1 MAVAAEHAGHAGA
14 MHDDLAPRTR
24 LQANRFGLW
33 LFIASESFLFAALI
47 ASRYYLLGFETSE
60 DLNQPLGLA
69 ITMILLVSSL
79 TAYMAEESIATND
92 QRRFLR
98 FTWLTVLLAV
108 VFVGGVAYEWSE
120 AFAHFPPGTL
130 FGTLFFAITGLHAFH
145 VITGA
150 IALAAVGWVGRDARW
165 CDEDHWPVE
174 GVVKYWHFV
183 DVVWVFIFPTLYL
196 LQ

>member
-1 MAVAAEHAGHAGA
+1 MAIAADHAHGA
-14 MHDDLAPRTR
+14 MHDDLAPRVR
-24 LQANRFGLW
+24 LQTNRFGLW
-33 LFIASESFLFAALI
+33 LFIASESFLFAAVI
-47 ASRYYLLGFETSE
+47 AARFYLLGFETAE
-60 DLNQPLGLA
+60 ELNQVLGLG

-79 TAYMAEESIATND
+79 TAYLAEESIATND
-92 QRRFLR
+92 QRKFLR
-98 FTWLTVLLAV
+98 FTWLTVLLAA

-120 AFAHFPPGTL
+120 AFSHFPPGSL
-130 FGTLFFAITGLHAFH
+130 YGTLFFTTTGLHAFH

-150 IALAAVGWVGRDARW
+150 LALATVGWVGRDGRW
-165 CDEDHWPVE
+165 SDEDHWPVE